1 MNKTKTLILFICAIF
16 IYGNVSAQ
24 ALVSKSSN
32 TTVLDISV
40 QHEVDAAISRGLDWL
55 EANQNADG
63 SWSNTNYPAL
73 TALPMMAFIKSDYPN
88 REKIINAATKFLL
101 SCVQKDGGIY
111 VDNTNRKGGGLSN
124 YNTSISMIALYML
137 NNPKL
142 TQTILNARTFVA
154 KGQLFGDTAFAGGFG
169 YDKNRNRDYTDLLNT
184 YYSVQ
189 AMALTQGIE
198 ESRPKGQKKATVDW
212 NGVRKYIEKMQN
224 KPDSGEA
231 DAGGFFYKPGES
243 KAGTTNINDKVVFRS
258 YGSMTYTG
266 IMALIYSDVG
276 RDDPRIISALDW
288 AANHWSLEE
297 NPNMGNQGLFFF
309 YNILSKSLNAANV
322 NVITTSEK
330 QHVAWRQQVAE
341 KIVSIQKVEDGKGY
355 WLNDTGRFWENDKVL
370 DTAYALLTLYYVL
383 N

>member
-1 MNKTKTLILFICAIF
+1 MKTTKTLILLVSIIF
-16 IYGNVSAQ
+16 VYGNASAQ
-24 ALVSKSSN
+24 NLVAKSSN
-32 TTVLDISV
+32 TRVLDISV

-55 EANQNADG
+55 AVNQNADG

-73 TALPMMAFIKSDYPN
+73 TALPMMAFINSNYPS
-88 REKIINAATKFLL
+88 RKRIIDAATKFLM

-111 VDNTNRKGGGLSN
+111 VDNTQRKGGGLSN
-124 YNTSISMIALYML
+124 YNTSISMMALYML
-137 NNPKL
+137 KNPAVN
-142 TQTILNARTFVA
+142 QTVLNARTFVA
-154 KGQLFGDTAFAGGFG
+154 KGQLFGDTTFAGGFG

-189 AMALTQGIE
+189 AMSLTQGVE
-198 ESRPKGQKKATVDW
+198 ESRPKGQKKASVDW
-212 NGVRKYIEKMQN
+212 DGVRTYIEKMQN
-224 KPDSGEA
+224 KPDTGEEN
-231 DAGGFFYKPGES
+231 AGGFFYKPGES
-243 KAGTTNINDKVVFRS
+243 KAGTTNVNDKVVFRS
-258 YGSMTYTG
+258 YGSITYTG
-266 IMALIYSDVG
+266 IMALIYSDVS

-288 AANHWSLEE
+288 ASKNWSLEE

-322 NVITTSEK
+322 NVITTADK

-341 KIVSIQKVEDGKGY
+341 KVVSTQKVENGKGY

-370 DTAYALLTLYYVL
+370 DTAYALLTLESVL